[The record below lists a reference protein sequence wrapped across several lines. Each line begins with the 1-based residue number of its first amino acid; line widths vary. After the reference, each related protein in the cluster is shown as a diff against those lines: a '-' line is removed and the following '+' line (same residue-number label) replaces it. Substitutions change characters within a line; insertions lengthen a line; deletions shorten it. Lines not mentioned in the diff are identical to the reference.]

1 MAYSTSN
8 PPRKVL
14 DLPGVA
20 NNALW
25 TYDSPNDALATMDTS
40 GYITNARQL
49 GMKKGDI
56 ILVKLWSALPT
67 ANADE
72 DSPSATSP
80 TVTFGIMG
88 VKGITAGGAADL
100 GDATALAANTD

>member
-14 DLPGVA
+14 DIPGA
-20 NNALW
+20 ATNALW
-25 TYDSPNDALATMDTS
+25 SYDSPGDALATMDTS
-40 GYITNARQL
+40 GYITNARAL
-49 GMKKGDI
+49 GMKKGDLI
-56 ILVKLWSALPT
+56 FVKLWSALPT
-67 ANADE
+67 LYSDLDGTAA
-72 DSPSATSP
+72 ASP
-80 TVTFGIMG
+80 TVTWGLMG